1 RWLRTP
7 ERKSSGQEQQAR
19 QKVFLNSSYSPLN
32 DWIILFGKN
41 LPGSEFDGLYDKAK
55 DELIPNWGY
64 SISI

>member
-1 RWLRTP
+1 
-7 ERKSSGQEQQAR
+7 
-19 QKVFLNSSYSPLN
+19 LN